1 MRSNRRLKVGL
12 VVVLLFLAG
21 IVATPAAMGNG
32 LNTTDVAVSAN
43 PPASGP
49 MDAVTYTA
57 TVSNP
62 AATSPNVTTTPTG
75 SVDFTYQVT
84 GNVAGHTVYDLGS
97 VPLQGLQAGTAVA
110 SITITPASPPATV
123 NGGAA
128 LPDGDVVI
136 TAAYSGDATFAA
148 TTAATTDFIEAG
160 CHTGP
165 WPQQTSGFPE
175 VFARYP
181 EGYYVGQVNGW
192 WSLFVT
198 HPADGLNVTFAGSVK
213 TTGQLFDVTEIKGEP
228 NDSITLKGS
237 TKLVFDFKNRS
248 LLDGVRFFA
257 GCGAKLTFK
266 TMINGSKAS
275 TAESNLG
282 NPTSNPSHR
291 LVFKRSR

>member
-1 MRSNRRLKVGL
+1 MRSNQRLKVGL

-32 LNTTDVAVSAN
+32 LNTTDVSVSAN

-49 MDAVTYTA
+49 TDAVTYTA

-62 AATSPNVTTTPTG
+62 TATSPNVATTPTG
-75 SVDFTYQVT
+75 SVDFTYQVIGT
-84 GNVAGHTVYDLGS
+84 QPGRTLFDLGS

-128 LPDGDVVI
+128 LPVGDVVV

-148 TTAATTDFIEAG
+148 TTATTTDFIDVG
-160 CHTGP
+160 CRTGP
-165 WPQQTSGFPE
+165 WPEQTSGVPE

-181 EGYYVGQVNGW
+181 EGYYIGQVNGW

-198 HPADGLNVTFAGSVK
+198 HPSDGQAINFTGSVK
-213 TTGQLFDVTEIKGEP
+213 TTGQVLDVTAIKGES
-228 NDSITLKGS
+228 NDSVTLKGS
-237 TKLVFDFKNRS
+237 TKIAFDFRNRS
-248 LLDGVRFFA
+248 LLDGITFYA
-257 GCGAKLTFK
+257 GCGAKLTIK
-266 TMINGSKAS
+266 TMINGAKAS
-275 TAESNLG
+275 TAEANLG
-282 NPTSNPSHR
+282 NPTSNPSHH
-291 LVFKRSR
+291 LVFKRSS